1 MEVIFCIQNIFQFN
15 LYDNNSII
23 KSAKN
28 NLLQYINL
36 YILNKNNEYY
46 LNEIDRFKGIWKID
60 IQKLRNS
67 LTHFYSLWW
76 DKIWLLSDQYN
87 IDEIIDLENK
97 VRKQIKGGVYLLL
110 RPIDLF
116 ELIKKANIIIF
127 EQWNLSHLDDIDIFY
142 IKIQN
147 VINIV
152 TNNAPILIKSK
163 NLKL

>member
-1 MEVIFCIQNIFQFN
+1 M
-15 LYDNNSII
+15 
-23 KSAKN
+23 
-28 NLLQYINL
+28 
-36 YILNKNNEYY
+36 
-46 LNEIDRFKGIWKID
+46 
-60 IQKLRNS
+60 
-67 LTHFYSLWW
+67 
-76 DKIWLLSDQYN
+76 SDQYN
-87 IDEIIDLENK
+87 IDEIIYLENK
-97 VRKQIKGGVYLLL
+97 VRKQKKGGVYLLL
-110 RPIDLF
+110 RHIDLF